1 MFPTRGSIALVGLI
15 LLVAMVSSPGNA
27 PLFLVVGLL
36 VSLLVVN
43 VPYAILAVRGLSVR
57 REHASHVKEGSE
69 VTVRLSVTNHR
80 RDCKSL
86 LRFFDH
92 GPIAQRGRAVQLPML
107 PGRNTVSVSYTCRC
121 GRRGIHRFD
130 TCVVESSSPFGL
142 VNARRRIPAQSDL
155 VVYPIYYELMGAM
168 FPFQKTY
175 SGMTAAPGARP
186 GEGPSFFGLR
196 EYRHGDPIRKI
207 HWPSTVRT
215 QTVMVKEFEEDM
227 HSSVTILLDTCESAV
242 VPKNGDSNLEVAV
255 RVAASLANYTLTNGH
270 PTTLI
275 HFDESTGTLCSD
287 RATGGLTPILDAL
300 ARLEPGAMTQ
310 EKLLGAALGA
320 EFRNSNCIAVLLSA
334 DRDGLAELLRIRS
347 RGIEVMAVIV
357 HPRGVQVFETQRDWL
372 PAMLAALDAAGIRT
386 IIMAPEDDVQATL
399 SRNLR
404 PPRQTRYVP
413 CSF

>member
-1 MFPTRGSIALVGLI
+1 MYPTRGSIALIGLI
-15 LLVAMVSSPGNA
+15 LFVAMVSSPGNA
-27 PLFLVVGLL
+27 PLFIVLGLL
-36 VSLLVVN
+36 ISLLVVN
-43 VPYAILAVRGLSVR
+43 VPYATLAVRGLSVQR
-57 REHASHVKEGSE
+57 KHASHVKEGSD

-80 RDCKSL
+80 RNGKSL
-86 LRFFDH
+86 LRFFDQ
-92 GPIAQRGRAVQLPML
+92 GPMAQLGEAVQLPML
-107 PGRNTVSVSYTCRC
+107 PGRNTMSVSYTCHA
-121 GRRGIHRFD
+121 GRRGIYRFS
-130 TCVVESSSPFGL
+130 TCVVESASPFGL
-142 VNARRRIPAQSDL
+142 VNARRRIQAQSDL
-155 VVYPIYYELMGAM
+155 VVYPIYYELTGAM

-227 HSSVTILLDTCESAV
+227 HSSVTILLDTCKSAV
-242 VPKNGDSNLEVAV
+242 VPKNDDSNLEVAI

-275 HFDESTGTLCSD
+275 HFDESAQTMCRD
-287 RATGGLTPILDAL
+287 KATGGLTPILDAL
-300 ARLEPGAMTQ
+300 ARLEPGGMSQ

-320 EFRNSNCIAVLLSA
+320 EFRNANCIAVLLSA
-334 DRDGLAELLRIRS
+334 DRDGLAELLRIRA

-357 HPRGVQVFETQRDWL
+357 DPSGMQVFETQGDWL
-372 PAMLAALDAAGIRT
+372 PAMLALLDAAGINT

-399 SRNLR
+399 SRNMR
-404 PPRQTRYVP
+404 SPRQARYVP